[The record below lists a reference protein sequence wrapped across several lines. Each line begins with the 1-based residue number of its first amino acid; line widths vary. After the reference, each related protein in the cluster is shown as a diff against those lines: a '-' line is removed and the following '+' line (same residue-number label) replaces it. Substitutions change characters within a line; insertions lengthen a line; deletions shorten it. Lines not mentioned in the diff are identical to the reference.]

1 MSVPWYTMTSA
12 VRALVLFVS
21 VALFFGTLLTGA
33 ATGPRPQP
41 TSSIDAAD
49 AELATALEGR
59 DIQTA
64 SRLLKR
70 RVGQALGLPSEH
82 AAATLLGPAA
92 VNDLP
97 AMLAAEGGDEAAAAR
112 INNLGVSLALRGWV
126 RSADVCFGRAI
137 TRTGTG
143 VGAGATKW
151 PARSSQSR
159 IMAGRGRESCRA
171 QRAESRTSGRRIS
184 PSSRQPVGRLD
195 AHSRRQP
202 EGPASGDG
210 RNFSTVCV
218 CRVLG
223 DRARRRREPRIP
235 ANCGLQRALSS
246 NHPLLH

>member
-1 MSVPWYTMTSA
+1 M
-12 VRALVLFVS
+12 VLTVS

-64 SRLLKR
+64 SRLLRGVLAKP
-70 RVGQALGLPSEH
+70 LGLPSEH

-137 TRTGTG
+137 TRTGTWSSVLERRNG
-143 VGAGATKW
+143 QPVLRQSQYHRPAGAGILS
-151 PARSSQSR
+151 RSTC
-159 IMAGRGRESCRA
+159 G
-171 QRAESRTSGRRIS
+171 IS
-184 PSSRQPVGRLD
+184 NVWSAHQPV
-195 AHSRRQP
+195 QP
-202 EGPASGDG
+202 PVGWKTGCTFKA
-210 RNFSTVCV
+210 T
-218 CRVLG
+218 
-223 DRARRRREPRIP
+223 A
-235 ANCGLQRALSS
+235 
-246 NHPLLH
+246 